1 LKPVNSLL
9 VVGTGSAGY
18 RHLLNAKA
26 AGVKDLAVLST
37 GTGVPAG
44 PLPEDVRV
52 ENDLESTLA
61 SGISAA
67 VIANPTSLHIDSA
80 LAAAKAGC
88 HLLIEKPLSDALTG
102 IKDLKKEVSA
112 QGLVAMVGYHFRFH
126 PSLRMISSWLV
137 QKAIGEIVSANVV
150 WGEYLPGWQPWRNYR
165 TSYAS
170 RAQLGGGVLL
180 TLSHPIDYLRW
191 FMGEVVRLDAM
202 TSSRGGLDVDVEDT
216 ALVHLE
222 FESGAMAS
230 LTLDYVQR
238 PPRHDLSIVGR
249 DGVIHW
255 SNAEGA
261 AVLNAADRQ
270 ATVPVPQR
278 FERNDL
284 FAAELN
290 HFFDCIDGRSAPS
303 CSVED
308 GERTLRL
315 CLAAKESAKTGRRI
329 DV

>member
-1 LKPVNSLL
+1 MKPVRSLL
-9 VVGTGSAGY
+9 VIGTGSAGY
-18 RHLLNAKA
+18 RHLLNARA
-26 AGVKDLAVLST
+26 AGVKELAVLST
-37 GTGVPAG
+37 GTGVPRG
-44 PLPEDVRV
+44 PLPCDVRV
-52 ENDLESTLA
+52 ENDLERALT
-61 SGISAA
+61 SGICAA
-67 VIANPTSLHIDSA
+67 VIANPTSLHLDSA
-80 LAAAKAGC
+80 LAAAQAGC

-102 IKDLKKEVSA
+102 VNELKQEVST

-126 PSLRMISSWLV
+126 PSLQKISFWLL

-150 WGEYLPGWQPWRNYR
+150 WGEYLPGWQPWRDYR

-191 FMGEVVRLDAM
+191 FMGEVVRLNAM
-202 TSSRGGLDVDVEDT
+202 TSSLGGLDIDVEDT

-222 FESGAMAS
+222 FESGALAS

-238 PPRHDLSIVGR
+238 PPRHELTIVGR
-249 DGVIHW
+249 DGVIRW
-255 SNAEGA
+255 SGTDGA
-261 AVLNAADRQ
+261 AILDSPHRQ
-270 ATVPVPQR
+270 ATVAVPER

-290 HFFDCIDGRSAPS
+290 HFFDSIAGCNATA
-303 CSVED
+303 CSVENA
-308 GERTLRL
+308 ERTLRV
-315 CLAAKESAKTGRRI
+315 CLAAKESARTGRRI